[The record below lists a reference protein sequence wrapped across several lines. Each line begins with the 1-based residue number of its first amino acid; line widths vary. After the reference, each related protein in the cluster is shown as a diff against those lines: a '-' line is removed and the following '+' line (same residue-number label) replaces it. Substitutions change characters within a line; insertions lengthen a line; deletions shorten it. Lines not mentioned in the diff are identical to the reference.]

1 MQYYQIHSNI
11 ATNTRPF
18 TNKDYTNNAVYK
30 FGSQRPMRHYRLA
43 KIKYPSQYTHSRSTS
58 TTMSQLMDTP
68 GQNTGTQKLCSQ
80 VLATGANFIGD
91 ETMVF
96 NNNTCCQGV
105 RDTSKALNLVR
116 RQCTTSPAYSFTY
129 KQYLQKRCSTFEQKS
144 FNFAGVEDN
153 NNLKPGAPNTFS
165 NIYRANCTNCAN
177 YSYPE
182 SCTRVAYKPNNYQFA
197 KQGAVSSSL
206 RTLKTT
212 LATIQTAQYLNT
224 LCNKKA

>member
-1 MQYYQIHSNI
+1 MALQYYQIHSNI

-30 FGSQRPMRHYRLA
+30 FGSQRPMRHYRKS
-43 KIKYPSQYTHSRSTS
+43 KIKPIGHYTHSRATS
-58 TTMSQLMDTP
+58 TTMNQLMDTP

-80 VLATGANFIGD
+80 VATDANFIGD

-96 NNNTCCQGV
+96 HNNSCCQGI
-105 RDTSKALNLVR
+105 RDTAKALKLVR
-116 RQCTTSPAYSFTY
+116 HQCSTSPGYSYTY

-153 NNLKPGAPNTFS
+153 NNLKPGAPNTYT
-165 NIYRANCTNCAN
+165 NIYRANCTNNPFNC
-177 YSYPE
+177 S
-182 SCTRVAYKPNNYQFA
+182 RVAYKPNNYQFA

-224 LCNKKA
+224 LCTKKVG